1 MYRLDTRAEVL
12 QDYVY
17 DDDVIVTEA
26 ERVCVCCV
34 QKSLLYIIQDR
45 PRGSYNLVVLS
56 RGV

>member
-12 QDYVY
+12 RDYVY

-34 QKSLLYIIQDR
+34 QKSLIQDR